1 MKSKIENGGL
11 FFTEGTAP
19 QVINAIKH
27 AHAHGLRVRVFYG
40 DTVTGAAWPEE
51 FDIVGKIG
59 KSTGVQKIPLLI
71 NNARSMGGGALLDH
85 CIVGVALTNG
95 GGWLYK
101 HPSFKTGEFLQ
112 VPPVSPGYA
121 EAVAH
126 NGTLHAQ
133 FKKPGQAARYC
144 QFMRG
149 ERFAK

>member
-1 MKSKIENGGL
+1 MSTIEKGG
-11 FFTEGTAP
+11 FSFDAGTAP
-19 QVINAIKH
+19 QVQNAILH
-27 AHAHGLRVRVFYG
+27 AHAHGLRVRLFLG
-40 DTVTGAAWPEE
+40 DTTTGTVWPEE
-51 FDIVGKIG
+51 WDTMGTIG
-59 KSTGVQKIPLLI
+59 
-71 NNARSMGGGALLDH
+71 RSMGAQKAALLIARKGSHGGGAILTA
-85 CIVGVALTNG
+85 CVVGIACTNG
-95 GGWLYK
+95 GGFLYR
-101 HPSFKTGEFLQ
+101 HPKFNPGAWEQ